1 MAEGFVMPTRAQ
13 VNRYQQSNVN
23 AARLGVANAKVD
35 KKNAN
40 KTPQSILDYRALIAS
55 MPSSAGIGAAYDST
69 FAGLG
74 SELAALNTGKGG
86 SDVSAF
92 VNALG
97 TGTGATAGNT
107 SVAATTAG
115 TTSNND
121 AALLASMAAD
131 FGRAKSAD
139 MKDMLGQRMNVTSSL
154 VGAEDTFAQN
164 KMAARDRLA
173 QARQAYATSRPDPL
187 ASANNWLSLLT
198 NKANFDKIGSS
209 GGSSGVDTTQNSP
222 EQNGPAHA
230 PGAAPTAQAWR
241 QYYQNSQHGLNPG
254 QVYPYDSKGKLKPGR
269 NPDGTKKK

>member
-1 MAEGFVMPTRAQ
+1 MAEGFVMPTRAE
-13 VNRYQQSNVN
+13 VSKYQRGATT
-23 AARLGVANAKVD
+23 AAKIGVANAKLD

-55 MPSSAGIGAAYDST
+55 MPSSAGIGAAYDRT

-74 SELAALNTGKGG
+74 GELAALNTGKGG

-154 VGAEDTFAQN
+154 VGAEETFSQN

-173 QARQAYATSRPDPL
+173 QAQQAYVTSKPDPL
-187 ASANNWLSLLT
+187 ASANSWLSLLT
-198 NKANFDKIGSS
+198 NKANLDKIGKGS
-209 GGSSGVDTTQNSP
+209 GKSGASVNASDFASKAAFAAAAKAAGVT
-222 EQNGPAHA
+222 PADI
-230 PGAAPTAQAWR
+230 TRMWNQ
-241 QYYQNSQHGLNPG
+241 
-254 QVYPYDSKGKLKPGR
+254 K
-269 NPDGTKKK
+269 TK